1 MMGQLMNK
9 VIMLFLVIV
18 DEIFVRVLT
27 AVSAVTIVK
36 VLLTIFAAKLEGR
49 LALFWLLRH

>member
-1 MMGQLMNK
+1 
-9 VIMLFLVIV
+9 MLLFVIV
-18 DEIFVRVLT
+18 DEIFVGILT